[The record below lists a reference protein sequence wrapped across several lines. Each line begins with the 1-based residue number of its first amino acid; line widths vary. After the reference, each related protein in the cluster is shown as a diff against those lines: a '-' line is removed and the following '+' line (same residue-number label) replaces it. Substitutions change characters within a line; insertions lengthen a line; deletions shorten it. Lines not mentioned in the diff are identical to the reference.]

1 MDKKAFSL
9 LMYISNGSKEGEFV
23 VFEKEELIACI
34 PEFNGST
41 KEEFDSTVKYLE
53 LKKYIEIKISDSNN
67 LCVKPTSDGIIFAE
81 IENKH
86 ANKTPSALAQDLSVQ
101 ISYKKI
107 FIFSFLGAL
116 LGGLIASVVFIII
129 NHFFSI

>member
-23 VFEKEELIACI
+23 VFEKEELMSCI

-41 KEEFDSTVKYLE
+41 KEEFDATVKYLE

-86 ANKTPSALAQDLSVQ
+86 TKKTANALAQDLSFQ

-107 FIFSFLGAL
+107 FVLSFLGAL
-116 LGGLIASVVFIII
+116 LGGTVVSIVFIII